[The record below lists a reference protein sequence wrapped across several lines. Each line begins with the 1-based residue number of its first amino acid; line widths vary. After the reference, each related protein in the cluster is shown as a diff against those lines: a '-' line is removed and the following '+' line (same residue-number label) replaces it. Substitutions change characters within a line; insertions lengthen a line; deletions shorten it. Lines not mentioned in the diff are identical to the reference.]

1 MKFSKTI
8 KIFLIDGDPNG
19 RLSGELS
26 NWTGKAYKIPRIKIK
41 ECTDRNDL
49 ISTGVYLL
57 FGRDEGGKD
66 QVYIGEAENILN
78 RLSQHLNQKDF
89 WNETIVFISKD
100 ENLNKAHI
108 KYLENKLYGLAKKVN
123 RYKIENTVTP
133 TQSSIS
139 EPDQAEM
146 EEFIE
151 NIKLLVNTLG
161 HKVFEEKRE
170 FKTKRKQTN
179 FYIKAA
185 HGAKAQGEP
194 TSDGFVVF
202 KDSKF
207 ATSFVKS
214 YAPTL
219 IKLRQQLIDQNLLIE
234 KNNELILTEDYIFGS
249 PSTAAAIVMGR
260 NANGLTEWKQASGK
274 TLKEF
279 ESTNEEN
286 TL

>member
-1 MKFSKTI
+1 MKFGKTI

-19 RLSGELS
+19 RMSCELS

-41 ECTDRNDL
+41 ECSDRNDL
-49 ISTGVYLL
+49 KNTGVYLL
-57 FGRDEGGKD
+57 FGKDEEGKD
-66 QVYIGEAENILN
+66 QVYIGEAETILK

-89 WNETIVFISKD
+89 WNEAIVFISKD

-123 RYKIENTVTP
+123 RYKIENTITP
-133 TQSSIS
+133 SQSSIS

-185 HGAKAQGEP
+185 RGANSQGEP

-202 KDSKF
+202 KGSKF
-207 ATSFVKS
+207 AISIVKS
-214 YAPTL
+214 YPPTM
-219 IKLRQQLIDQNLLIE
+219 IKLRQQLIDQGLLIN
-234 KNNELILTEDYIFGS
+234 KNNELILTDDYIFGS

-260 NANGLTEWKQASGK
+260 NANGLIEWKLSSGK

-279 ESTNEEN
+279 ESANEEN
-286 TL
+286 AV